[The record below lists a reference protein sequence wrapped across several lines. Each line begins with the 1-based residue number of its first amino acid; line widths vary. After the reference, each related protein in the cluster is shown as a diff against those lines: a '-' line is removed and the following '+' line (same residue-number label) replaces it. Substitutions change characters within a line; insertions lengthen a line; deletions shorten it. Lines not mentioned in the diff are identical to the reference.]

1 MNNLKS
7 VVVNMLE
14 RGYIASVVDMATYHP
29 YPSMDAVETV
39 LAKWES
45 LATEGCEPAVFFGNG
60 EVGEQLDW
68 TQSVGFVGYDES
80 GELIIEG
87 IG

>member
-60 EVGEQLDW
+60 NVGGLLDLS
-68 TQSVGFVGYDES
+68 TGVGFAGYDES

-87 IG
+87 CE